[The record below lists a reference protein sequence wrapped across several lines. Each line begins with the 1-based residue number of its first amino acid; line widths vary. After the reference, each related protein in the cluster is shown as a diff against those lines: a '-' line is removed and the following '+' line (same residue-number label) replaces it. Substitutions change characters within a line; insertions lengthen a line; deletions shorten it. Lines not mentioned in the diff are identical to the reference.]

1 MQFFFMLIPIL
12 VFIESKIPIPKHSYI
27 VIAHR
32 GNHENAPENTIAA
45 YKNAIQIGVDYVEV
59 DLRTSKDSQLV
70 VMHDATLDRMT
81 DAKGLVNQF
90 TMDTLKKIKVYNKT
104 HPEYGFHHIPL
115 FEDVLAECKGKIYIY
130 LDFKNA
136 SVKQTYQLLLKY
148 KMEKQVVVYINSMNQ
163 LLEWNKLAPQIPL
176 MVSLPENV
184 QSKASLEI
192 FTSQN
197 IFDIL
202 DGNFQQ
208 YNNELVKTAMELNKP
223 IWADIQ
229 SFNEGVSDW
238 DRAIGLGIKALQT
251 DHPSSLIAYLKE
263 KKIR

>member
-1 MQFFFMLIPIL
+1 MQFFFILIPII
-12 VFIESKIPIPKHSYI
+12 FFMESRIPVSKHSFI

-45 YKNAIQIGVDYVEV
+45 FKNAIKIGVDYVEV

-70 VMHDATLDRMT
+70 VMHDPTLDRMT
-81 DAKGLVNQF
+81 DSKGLVNQF
-90 TMDTLKKIKVYNKT
+90 TWDTLNKIKVYNKT
-104 HPEYGFHHIPL
+104 HPEFGFHSIPL

-136 SVKQTYQLLLKY
+136 SVMQTYQLLLKY
-148 KMEKQVVVYINSMNQ
+148 KMEHQVVVYINSINQ
-163 LLEWNKLAPQIPL
+163 LLEWNKLAPKIPL
-176 MVSLPENV
+176 IISLPENV
-184 QSKASLEI
+184 QNKASLEK

-197 IFDIL
+197 SFDIL

-208 YNNELVKTAMELNKP
+208 YNNELIKTALELNKP

-238 DRAIGLGIKALQT
+238 DKAIGLGIKALQT
-251 DHPSSLIAYLKE
+251 DHPSTLTAYLKE

>member
-1 MQFFFMLIPIL
+1 MQFLFILIPML
-12 VFIESKIPIPKHSYI
+12 AFWESKIPISKHSFV

-45 YKNAIQIGVDYVEV
+45 YENAIKIGVDYVEV

-148 KMEKQVVVYINSMNQ
+148 KMEKQVVVYINSINQ
-163 LLEWNKLAPQIPL
+163 LFEWNKLAPQIPL

-184 QSKASLEI
+184 QNKASLEK

-197 IFDIL
+197 SFDIL
-202 DGNFQQ
+202 DGNFQL
-208 YNNELVKTAMELNKP
+208 YNKELVKTALELNKP

-229 SFNEGVSDW
+229 SYNEGVTEW

-251 DHPSSLIAYLKE
+251 DHPSSLIAFLKE

>member
-1 MQFFFMLIPIL
+1 MQFILILIWFL
-12 VFIESKIPIPKHSYI
+12 VFVESKIPISKHAFI

-45 YKNAIQIGVDYVEV
+45 FKNAIKIGVDYVEV

-81 DAKGLVNQF
+81 DAKGLVSQF
-90 TMDTLKKIKVYNKT
+90 TWDTLKKMQVYDKA
-104 HPEYGFHHIPL
+104 HPEFGFHSLPL
-115 FEDVLAECKGKIYIY
+115 FEEVLAACKGKIYIY

-136 SVKQTYQLLLKY
+136 SVLQTYQLLLKY
-148 KMEKQVVVYINSMNQ
+148 KMEKQVVVYINSINQ
-163 LLEWNKLAPQIPL
+163 LLEWNKLAPHVPL
-176 MVSLPENV
+176 MVSLPGNV
-184 QSKASLEI
+184 QNKASLEK
-192 FTSQN
+192 FVSQYN
-197 IFDIL
+197 FDIL

-208 YNNELVKTAMELNKP
+208 YNTELVKTAIELNKP

-229 SFNEGVSDW
+229 SSNEGSQQW
-238 DRAIGLGIKALQT
+238 DKATDLGIMALQT
-251 DHPSSLIAYLKE
+251 DHPSSLIAYLKD

>member
-1 MQFFFMLIPIL
+1 M
-12 VFIESKIPIPKHSYI
+12 ESKIPITKNAFI

-32 GNHENAPENTIAA
+32 GNHENAPENTLAA
-45 YKNAIQIGVDYVEV
+45 FKDAIKIGADYVEV

-70 VMHDATLDRMT
+70 VMHDASLDRMT
-81 DAKGLVNQF
+81 DTKGLVSQY
-90 TMDTLKKIKVYNKT
+90 TLDSLKKIQVYNKAV
-104 HPEYGFHHIPL
+104 PELGFHSIPL
-115 FEDVLAECKGKIYIY
+115 FEEVLAECKGKIYIY

-136 SVKQTYQLLLKY
+136 SVQQTHQLLLKY

-163 LLEWNKLAPQIPL
+163 LLEWNQIAPQIPL
-176 MVSLPENV
+176 MVSLPNNV
-184 QSKASLEI
+184 QNKASLEK
-192 FTSQN
+192 FASQFS
-197 IFDIL
+197 FDIL

-208 YNNELVKTAMELNKP
+208 YNSELVGTARELNKP

-229 SFNEGVSDW
+229 SSNEGVPQW
-238 DRAIGLGIKALQT
+238 ERAIGLGIKALQT